1 MHDQDLDT
9 LVANIIEVFET
20 NKLMDHDLV
29 QMQHQLEQSQH
40 KNTDLQ
46 TQLTKQHQLLQ
57 SLKETQ
63 ESNFTKG
70 LMQQK
75 DQEIIHLK
83 QQLTE
88 LNLTID
94 KFNLT
99 LQKNEDQVWDA

>member
-1 MHDQDLDT
+1 
-9 LVANIIEVFET
+9 
-20 NKLMDHDLV
+20 
-29 QMQHQLEQSQH
+29 
-40 KNTDLQ
+40 
-46 TQLTKQHQLLQ
+46 
-57 SLKETQ
+57 
-63 ESNFTKG
+63 
-70 LMQQK
+70 MQQK